1 MPVAA
6 GRTAAAD
13 DSVDVEPQ
21 PAFCCA
27 GCEAVY
33 RFLHQEG
40 LSTYYRLRDKP
51 APTATNAALAST
63 STSTSASKPVSP
75 SVEGSDAGAESAALP
90 SATNSDRTFGEMD
103 DPVFHAHHVSVR
115 ADGSGST
122 ELYLEGV
129 HCAACVWLVERAL
142 EGEPGLHEARLDYGR
157 ARLKLVFDPKVAR
170 LSKVARRLASMGYLA
185 HAVGVGR
192 GSRGSS
198 EQRALMVRAGV
209 AAASAGNVMLMAFA
223 LYGGWLEGMAPE
235 YWHLFRWASLAVSLP
250 AVTYAAMPFYRGAW
264 AGLMHRTLHMDLPIS
279 LGILAGFLS
288 GFVNTVRG
296 VGEVYF
302 DSVTALVFLLLVG
315 RILQLGQQRRVRES
329 AELLGQLVPT
339 AAHRVETGG
348 TRSVPLEAL
357 SPGDLV
363 QVAVDERIPSDGVV
377 ESGHSSVD
385 TSLLTGESLPVVV
398 GPEDVVFG
406 GTVNRE
412 QPLRVRVTHAIRDAR
427 VARIAQMVAE
437 AEQSRMPVVQLADRV
452 ARVFVAAVLVA
463 AFATFA
469 YWSWTASVD
478 VGLAHGVALLVVSC
492 PCALALATPL
502 ALAAAIGKAARRG
515 MLVRSG
521 AALETLG
528 TLRGGRVFFDKTGT
542 LTEGRMKVVRWSSDE
557 DVGPFVVAVE
567 AGTRHPV
574 GRALVEFLRPR
585 VDEQGADVTEAVEA
599 VDGVGAREAVDAAD
613 VGDVAKPAHRRAV
626 TVTVTVTVTAGGGVE
641 GVVRGHSVVV
651 GSPTFVEGRALVE
664 AFRLDEADAWSRM
677 GWTPVWVAVDGRVVG
692 AAALDDA
699 LRSDAR
705 ASVAS
710 LQRHGFVVE
719 ILSGDHPRVV
729 ERVGAELGLSTA
741 SCHGAKTPEAKREYV
756 ERALREHP
764 QAVVM
769 VGDGINDAGALAAS
783 TVGIA
788 VTGGAES
795 CLRAADVFVQGD
807 GVARVLDLVE
817 GARRTVSVIRT
828 NVIFSLVYNA
838 FGATLAILGHLS
850 PLVAAILMPLSSIF
864 VCTNAYVFAFGSTPT
879 PTAATTSE
887 FMKRSMPEFDESATK
902 REV

>member
-1 MPVAA
+1 MRATRSKPTASGVPRPSCAHCGLPVAVRSNDTPEGA
-6 GRTAAAD
+6 
-13 DSVDVEPQ
+13 EEQ
-21 PAFCCA
+21 PLFCCA

-33 RFLHQEG
+33 RFVHQEG
-40 LSTYYRLRDKP
+40 LSIYYRLRDRP
-51 APTATNAALAST
+51 APTATRTAMTLAS
-63 STSTSASKPVSP
+63 SPPPLSSSAPLSALESSSSSP
-75 SVEGSDAGAESAALP
+75 GG
-90 SATNSDRTFGEMD
+90 DRTFAEMD
-103 DPVFHAHHVSVR
+103 DPVFHAHHVAVSP
-115 ADGSGST
+115 DGSHST

-142 EGEPGLHEARLDYGR
+142 EREPGLREARLDYGR
-157 ARLKLVFDPKVAR
+157 ARLKLVFDPNVAR
-170 LSKVARRLASMGYLA
+170 LSKIARRLASLGYLA
-185 HAVGVGR
+185 HALGVGGR
-192 GSRGSS
+192 VSRGPSD
-198 EQRALMVRAGV
+198 QRSLMVRAGV

-223 LYGGWLEGMAPE
+223 LYGGWLQGMAPE

-264 AGLMHRTLHMDLPIS
+264 AGLVHRTLHMDLPIS

-288 GFVNTVRG
+288 GLINTFRG
-296 VGEVYF
+296 EGEVYF

-363 QVAVDERIPSDGVV
+363 EVGVDERIPSDGVV

-385 TSLLTGESLPVVV
+385 TSLLTGEPLPVVV

-412 QPLRVRVTHAIRDAR
+412 HPLCVRVTHAIRDAR

-452 ARVFVAAVLVA
+452 ARGFVAVVLAA

-469 YWSWTASVD
+469 FWSWIDSVD
-478 VGLAHGVALLVVSC
+478 VGVAHGVALLVVSC

-502 ALAAAIGKAARRG
+502 ALAAAIGKAARLG
-515 MLVRSG
+515 ILVRSG
-521 AALETLG
+521 AALEVLG
-528 TLRGGRVFFDKTGT
+528 TLRGGRVLFDKTGT
-542 LTEGRMKVVRWSSDE
+542 LTEGRMNVVRWSSDDGVE
-557 DVGPFVVAVE
+557 AFVVAVE

-574 GRALVEFLRPR
+574 GRALVEYLRPR
-585 VDEQGADVTEAVEA
+585 MDVEVPARAE
-599 VDGVGAREAVDAAD
+599 GVV
-613 VGDVAKPAHRRAV
+613 
-626 TVTVTVTVTAGGGVE
+626 VTAGGGIE
-641 GVVRGHSVVV
+641 GVVGGHEVVV
-651 GSPTFVEGRALVE
+651 GSPPFVETRALAD

-677 GWTPVWVAVDGRVVG
+677 GWTPVWVAMDGRVVG

-699 LRSDAR
+699 LRPDAR
-705 ASVAS
+705 ASIAR
-710 LQRHGFVVE
+710 LQEHGFTVE
-719 ILSGDHPRVV
+719 ILSGDHARVV
-729 ERVGAELGLSTA
+729 ERVGAELGLA
-741 SCHGAKTPEAKREYV
+741 AEVCHGSKSPEAKRAHV
-756 ERALREHP
+756 ERMRRDHDEP
-764 QAVVM
+764 VVM

-795 CLRAADVFVQGD
+795 CLRAADVFVQGE
-807 GVARVLDLVE
+807 GVARVLDLVQ
-817 GARRTVSVIRT
+817 GARRTVRVIRT
-828 NVIFSLVYNA
+828 NIIFSLAYNA
-838 FGATLAILGHLS
+838 FGATLAISGHLS
-850 PLVAAILMPLSSIF
+850 PLIAAILMPLSSIF
-864 VCTNAYVFAFGSTPT
+864 VCSNAYIFSFGTRALATSTSRSLFAPVST
-879 PTAATTSE
+879 SQ
-887 FMKRSMPEFDESATK
+887 